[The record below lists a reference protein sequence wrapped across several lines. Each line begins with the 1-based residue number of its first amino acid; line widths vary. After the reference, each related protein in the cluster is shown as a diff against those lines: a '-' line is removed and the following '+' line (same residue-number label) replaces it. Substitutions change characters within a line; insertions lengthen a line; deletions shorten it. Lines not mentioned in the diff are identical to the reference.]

1 MKFCRSFF
9 CAAMLV
15 MAYAAS
21 YGQQDTTKLEDLSLK
36 ELLDVKVV
44 TASKSSQSSDMA
56 PATVIV
62 ISQDQIRMRGYQ
74 SLLDLIIDLPDMK
87 VDDKIAPGSRNSVT
101 VRGIQGQQNFVI
113 LLDGV
118 KISSPSNEAMPIM
131 ENYPVNL
138 AEQVEVV
145 YGPAS
150 ALYGA
155 DAVSGV
161 INIITKK
168 LPANKDMII
177 DANAMAGSYGYIN
190 NTLFLAKKIGPASSV
205 TISGQYNYDSQPDYT
220 KVYPNDPQL
229 SSTPFKTG
237 TFNTIYGTFKPVTA
251 FTPAYQA
258 PTIAYNVYMALHLD
272 DFTFAVFSNYAR
284 TPSAYGYNTSN
295 AIYNK
300 NIFIGQRITSA
311 SASYKKTL
319 DNFISTT
326 SLTASNYT
334 LDPQSSSRDA
344 FGSMQPD
351 YNYSASSAI
360 KAEEQLDYKAGGKLN
375 LTAGGSYESFNSMPQ
390 SADLDDPVNPNG
402 NIQGSYSGTDS
413 YYRPEGI
420 AAEFYHI
427 YEINIGSFFQAQYA
441 PVKQL
446 IFTLGARYDDNSRYG
461 TSFTPRLGVV
471 YKPLPATTVKLL
483 YGSAY
488 LAPSPSV
495 SYAQSGS
502 FTTADSGRTYH
513 SSFLH
518 LPNPNLQPVRS
529 HNFELN
535 IRQYITDNFT
545 LTADGYYTVSNGLYA
560 AADDNASTHLYQNT
574 FDGVPVDYV
583 EVFIN
588 QGRQV
593 NYGGSLQLN
602 LKHNIG
608 DVFLNTYASLSY
620 VGGKVDEPGTEGKI
634 ANYDAGLPFIS
645 PLMFRIG
652 TDMQAGKFTFSPRLL
667 LMGRQNLP
675 GARDTLGS
683 SIRLQTLSGYALLNL
698 SARYAFSKRF
708 SIFINVSNALDQRYR
723 SVGYGM
729 DLTKKDTD
737 LFYGQ
742 PEDPIRVM
750 GGLNF
755 HF

>member
-1 MKFCRSFF
+1 MRAYQTIC
-9 CAAMLV
+9 CAVMLSMV
-15 MAYAAS
+15 YHTS

-44 TASKSSQSSDMA
+44 TASKTSQSSGTA

-62 ISQDQIRMRGYQ
+62 VSKEQIRVRGYQ
-74 SLLDLIIDLPDMK
+74 SLLDLITDLPDMK
-87 VDDKIAPGSRNSVT
+87 VDDKIYPGSRNSVT

-118 KISSPSNEAMPIM
+118 KISSPTNEALPVM

-138 AEQVEVV
+138 AEQVEVL

-161 INIITKK
+161 INIITQK
-168 LPANKDMII
+168 LPANKNMIV

-190 NTLFLAKKIGPASSV
+190 HTLFLAKKLGTGASL

-220 KVYPNDPQL
+220 RVYPNDPQL
-229 SSTPFKTG
+229 NSIPLQTG
-237 TFNTIYGTFKPVTA
+237 PFNTIYGPMKPLAPV
-251 FTPAYQA
+251 TPAYQA
-258 PTIAYNVYMALHLD
+258 PTIAYNIYAALTLD
-272 DFTFAVFSNYAR
+272 GFTFSVFSNYSR
-284 TPSAYGYNTSN
+284 TPSAYSNNTNN

-300 NIFIGQRITSA
+300 NVFIGQRVTTA
-311 SASYKKTL
+311 NAAYKKIF
-319 DNFISTT
+319 NRFVSSS

-334 LDPQSSSRDA
+334 LDPES
-344 FGSMQPD
+344 
-351 YNYSASSAI
+351 NYRNMFTGLEPAYKYSTSTNI
-360 KAEEQLDYKAGGKLN
+360 KAEQQLDYKASRKLDM
-375 LTAGGSYESFNSMPQ
+375 TAGASFESFSVIPQ
-390 SADLDDPVNPNG
+390 SADLDDPVNTSG
-402 NIQGSYSGTDS
+402 NIQGSYAGTDS
-413 YYRPEGI
+413 YYRPEGLP
-420 AAEFYHI
+420 AKFYNI
-427 YEINIGSFFQAQYA
+427 NYFNIGGYFQALYA
-441 PVKQL
+441 PLKQL
-446 IFTLGARYDDNSRYG
+446 SFTLGARYDNNSRYG
-461 TSFTPRLGVV
+461 SSFTPRLGMV
-471 YKPLPATTVKLL
+471 YKPLQATTIKML

-488 LAPSPSV
+488 LAPAPSDG
-495 SYAQSGS
+495 YAQYGS

-518 LPNPNLQPVRS
+518 LPNPNLKPIRS

-535 IRQYITDNFT
+535 IRQYLTDNFIV
-545 LTADGYYTVSNGLYA
+545 TADGYYTVSTGLHTT
-560 AADDNASTHLYQNT
+560 ADDNVSTHLYHNT

-588 QGRQV
+588 QGRQE

-602 LKHNIG
+602 LKHSIG

-620 VGGKVDEPGTEGKI
+620 VGGETDDPKTENQ
-634 ANYDAGLPFIS
+634 ADHYDAQLPFIS
-645 PLMFRIG
+645 PWMFRVG
-652 TDMQAGKFTFSPRLL
+652 TDMRAGKFTFSPRLL

-683 SIRLQTLSGYALLNL
+683 GIRLQTISGYALLNL

-708 SIFINVSNALDQRYR
+708 SVFMNVSNALNQRYR
-723 SVGYGM
+723 NVGYGM
-729 DLTKKDTD
+729 DLTKKDTE

-742 PEDPIRVM
+742 PEDPIRLM